1 MCILTM
7 YTFPFSTCE
16 RPNPTGIAQPYSAA
30 LNMINSVVIFYFLI
44 HTKHYYT
51 ALLLFLILC
60 FELFHSFSHIIHLA
74 SSIQETVIHM
84 LAVMVNGALLFFF
97 YKYLKVTPAPWFLLF
112 CLGILGLDVY
122 LFLNMSILYYFA
134 SQIIL
139 FLSILFYH
147 YPLLTKPIQDK
158 LHLILILTVAIF
170 LLFLNEKNN
179 CERMLEVYTFPY
191 HIMIEILG
199 IGLFYTLCSTV
210 YKL

>member
-1 MCILTM
+1 M

-30 LNMINSVVIFYFLI
+30 LNLLNSAIIFYFLI
-44 HTKHYYT
+44 HTKHYHT

-74 SSIQETVIHM
+74 SSIQATIIHM
-84 LAVMVNGALLFFF
+84 LAVLINGALLFFF
-97 YKYLKVTPAPWFLLF
+97 YQYLKVAPATWFLFL
-112 CLGILGLDVY
+112 CLCILGVDAY

-147 YPLLTKPIQDK
+147 YPLLTTPIKDK
-158 LHLILILTVAIF
+158 MNRIFVLTVAIF
-170 LLFLNEKNN
+170 FLFLNEKTN

-191 HIMIEILG
+191 HIAIEIFG
-199 IGLFYTLCSTV
+199 IGLFYTICSTF
-210 YKL
+210 YQL